1 MARKFP
7 AYPTIA
13 TGSKSGFISTDNSP
27 PTSAEDAD
35 VDPEATTYYCGLPS
49 KPTLVFR
56 TRPPSEKLT
65 GPETYLVKREIR
77 PVFDDKFAAVW
88 EEMGTRIYEYLDS
101 ATIRW
106 TTIDVVRFAEPGK
119 HVGPIVLWVGVRP
132 GSLSRKLAQVAA
144 LACEKILLSFQIVG
158 VEIAFRES
166 VFRRSSSKLLN
177 YVATIN
183 PTASIRSPLTAALGL
198 CIASL
203 PTQYAEGTGA
213 LYLSTGHHSETVYV
227 LTARHVVFPPKDVQN
242 KLYHRTQN
250 DQCPVEVILS
260 GPEAFQG
267 ILTSAMV
274 KITNDTVMVD
284 QYQKQLHKLQQRE
297 ASPDADGIE
306 AERAVVESS
315 LRVAK
320 ASIKEINKF
329 HSNVTKVW
337 SQEKHRVIGHVLYAP
352 PITVGASTKRYTED
366 WALIELDRN
375 KINWANFRGNVIDL
389 GTEITPGKFTSMMNP
404 DQTAPST
411 FEYPHDRLFP
421 IQGIVPEDELASP
434 KMREA
439 DGEPCIPLFKN
450 GGKTN
455 TTIGRGTGIKSFVR
469 DYSLDGTAQTS
480 MEFAILAY
488 DKSAA
493 FSDRGDSGA
502 VIVDGQGRVAA
513 LLIGGSGQA
522 DYTDITYGTPFE
534 WLLERIKA
542 KFPNIHLY
550 PTMA

>member
-1 MARKFP
+1 S
-7 AYPTIA
+7 
-13 TGSKSGFISTDNSP
+13 SKSGFISTDDSP
-27 PTSAEDAD
+27 PTSPEDAD
-35 VDPEATTYYCGLPS
+35 VDPEATTYYCALPS

-56 TRPPSEKLT
+56 TGPPSEKLT
-65 GPETYLVKREIR
+65 GFETYLVKREIR
-77 PVFDDKFAAVW
+77 PVFDDKFAAIW
-88 EEMGTRIYEYLDS
+88 EEMGIRIYEYLDS

-119 HVGPIVLWVGVRP
+119 HVGPIVLWVGV
-132 GSLSRKLAQVAA
+132 AA
-144 LACEKILLSFQIVG
+144 LSCEKILLSFQIVG

-166 VFRRSSSKLLN
+166 VFRRSSPKLLN
-177 YVATIN
+177 YVAAAN
-183 PTASIRSPLTAALGL
+183 PTASVRSPLTAALGL
-198 CIASL
+198 SIASL
-203 PTQYAEGTGA
+203 PTRYAEGTGA
-213 LYLSTGHHSETVYV
+213 LYLSAGRHSETVYI

-242 KLYHRTQN
+242 KLYHRTQKN
-250 DQCPVEVILS
+250 QCPVEVMLS

-274 KITNDTVMVD
+274 KIADDTVMVD
-284 QYQKQLHKLQQRE
+284 QYQKQLCKPQQRE
-297 ASPDADGIE
+297 ASPDADGVE
-306 AERAVVESS
+306 AEQAVVESS
-315 LRVAK
+315 LRAAK

-337 SQEKHRVIGHVLYAP
+337 SQERHRVIGHVLYAP
-352 PITVGASTKRYTED
+352 PITVGAGTKRYTED

-404 DQTAPST
+404 DQTAPSM
-411 FEYPHDRLFP
+411 FEYPYDRLFP

-434 KMREA
+434 KMCEA
-439 DGEPCIPLFKN
+439 DGEPCILLIKN

-469 DYSLDGTAQTS
+469 DYSSDGTAQTS

-493 FSDRGDSGA
+493 FSDRGDSGTI
-502 VIVDGQGRVAA
+502 IVDGQGRVAA

-522 DYTDITYGTPFE
+522 EYTDITYGTPFE

-550 PTMA
+550 PTTGLY